1 MVKQK
6 QACQSLWIDDIAA
19 VGAAEDIRKGIQNC
33 RRMEI
38 EKKMMYGL
46 KKTRYMVINSGK
58 EPEEVIEK
66 RVKERKD
73 QETDIYKYV
82 GILINKLGNL
92 KDHILEL
99 KIKYEVINREIS
111 AIGSKYQV
119 GKKKSESSLNYAI
132 LA

>member
-1 MVKQK
+1 
-6 QACQSLWIDDIAA
+6 
-19 VGAAEDIRKGIQNC
+19 
-33 RRMEI
+33 MEI

-46 KKTRYMVINSGK
+46 KKTKYMVINSGK
-58 EPEEVIEK
+58 EPEEVIEE

-73 QETDIYKYV
+73 QETDIYKYL
-82 GILINKLGNL
+82 GILINKSGNL

-119 GKKKSESSLNYAI
+119 GKKKLESSLNYAI